1 MKDTISRKRAIAEL
15 EQYRMPEEE
24 AVGWDIWNECLD
36 LIEEVLG
43 ELPDT
48 EEEEKK

>member
-15 EQYRMPEEE
+15 EQYRMPEEGMI
-24 AVGWDIWNECLD
+24 GWDIWNECLD

-43 ELPDT
+43 ELSDA

>member
-15 EQYRMPEEE
+15 EQYRAPEEE
-24 AVGWDIWNECLD
+24 MIGWDIWNECLD
-36 LIEEVLG
+36 LIEEVLS